1 MQNKGERRSS
11 AAQQMEESTSPHLIL
26 RCDIAK
32 ASLRHSQ
39 RWHRMPF
46 PDAEIHAVMIF
57 LVTNGR
63 HGPEPWRRQCDEAT
77 SSKG

>member
-1 MQNKGERRSS
+1 MQNKDERRSS

-39 RWHRMPF
+39 PWHRVSF
-46 PDAEIHAVMIF
+46 RNAEIHAVMNF

-63 HGPEPWRRQCDEAT
+63 HGPEP
-77 SSKG
+77 